1 MSYEI
6 VKKISIRDNKVFLTS
21 TSNNVSPRTYKEWH
35 CQGLTEI
42 LQNSGETELNFELL
56 KEYEN
61 GNFQEGTPNKW
72 STAIKRLKYS
82 KEYKAIAWRLSD
94 YSDNCPIQAARR
106 SEEYRRI
113 VLSSLELKSSA
124 VKYILKKETGNG
136 SCYVF
141 RETTR
146 KIKCTYNISEA
157 KIYNYIQEA
166 ERITEMFDSFQIIP
180 LKTSE
185 KYSPIA
191 QSISIQHTLF

>member
-21 TSNNVSPRTYKEWH
+21 ASNNVSPREYKEWH
-35 CQGLTEI
+35 CQSLTEI
-42 LQNSGETELNFELL
+42 LQEKGETELNFELL

-61 GNFQEGTPNKW
+61 GMFQEGTPNKW
-72 STAIKRLKYS
+72 STAIKRLKYTE
-82 KEYKAIAWRLSD
+82 EYKKISWRLSD
-94 YSDNCPIQAARR
+94 YSNNCPIQAARR

-136 SCYVF
+136 PCYVL

-146 KIKCTYNISEA
+146 VIKYTGNISQA
-157 KIYNYIQEA
+157 KIYNYKQEA
-166 ERITEMFDSFQIIP
+166 ENLKEMFDFLQIIP
-180 LKTSE
+180 LKTGE

>member
-136 SCYVF
+136 PCYVL

-146 KIKCTYNISEA
+146 VIKYTGNISQA

-166 ERITEMFDSFQIIP
+166 ENLKEMFDFLQIIP
-180 LKTSE
+180 LKTGE

>member
-6 VKKISIRDNKVFLTS
+6 VKKISIKENKVFLTS

-35 CQGLTEI
+35 CQSLSTI
-42 LQNSGETELNFELL
+42 LQDKGETELNFELL

-82 KEYKAIAWRLSD
+82 KEYKAISWRLSD

-136 SCYVF
+136 PCYVL

-146 KIKCTYNISEA
+146 VIKYTGNISQA

-166 ERITEMFDSFQIIP
+166 ENLKEMFDFLQIIP
-180 LKTSE
+180 LKTGE